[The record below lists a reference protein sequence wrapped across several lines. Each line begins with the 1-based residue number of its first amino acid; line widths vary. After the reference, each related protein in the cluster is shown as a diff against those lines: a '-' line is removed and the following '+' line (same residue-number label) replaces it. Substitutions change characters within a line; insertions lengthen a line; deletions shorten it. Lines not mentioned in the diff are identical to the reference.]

1 MIDLTTDIHSLTDF
15 KRRTADYIEQ
25 IKQTGH
31 PLVLTL
37 NGKAELVVQ
46 DAASYQRLL
55 DILDR
60 GEAIEGIR
68 KGLKSVQKGRTRPAE
83 DVLEEIRREHEV
95 PR

>member
-1 MIDLTTDIHSLTDF
+1 MLDITTDIHSLTDF
-15 KRRTADYIEQ
+15 KRRTSEFIEQ

-46 DAASYQRLL
+46 DAVSYQKMMASL
-55 DILDR
+55 DQIQ
-60 GEAIEGIR
+60 AIEGIR
-68 KGLKSVQKGRTRPAE
+68 KGLKSVKEGRTRPVE
-83 DVLEEIRREHEV
+83 EVFEEIRREHEV